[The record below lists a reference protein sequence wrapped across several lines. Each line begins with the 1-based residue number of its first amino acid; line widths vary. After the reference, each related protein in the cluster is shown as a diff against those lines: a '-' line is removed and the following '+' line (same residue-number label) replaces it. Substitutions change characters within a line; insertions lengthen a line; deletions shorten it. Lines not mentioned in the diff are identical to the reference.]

1 MNWLYTILLFV
12 LPLPAL
18 AATYTVAAGS
28 SSSTIQAIL
37 NSAPTGST
45 IAFEEGTY
53 TISSTLI
60 IPCNNLTIT
69 GPVAFPNTAILNASF
84 NNTGIFT
91 MWGGCTGMT
100 LEYLAGYN
108 AGLLYVGPGNSS
120 NINFLHNTTGSLPS
134 SATNISQYGTSGSVY
149 FDGKVGQTLSNVT
162 IEYNSFGD
170 TNSCT
175 AVFTLANDTGGACAG
190 ILIHQGVTTNIT
202 IKYNRFFH
210 LEEGMHV
217 FQAAGDYVPGA
228 PQSASDNLDVEY
240 NYFLNIHR
248 IEVEIQEGT
257 INHPTIVSNNIFQDQ
272 SYAYYGSLGLS
283 TPCCQW
289 STITASAGLNPGL
302 MENNNVSISSLK
314 SQYGCTFCGAA
325 SNSGPAFAHEY
336 WGTGSHA
343 DNNLIQG
350 NFGNGIEW
358 GYGAGSWEIKNNQI
372 CGPNMALNRGNEA
385 NYISNEEGQNNA
397 PTQSG
402 NVTSA
407 TCGAITSVTPTI
419 SEAVVN
425 GRQMITLADPGLT
438 SGPGPQGNTSIY
450 YTTDGSN
457 PVPGSGAT
465 HLYTGP
471 FSMAPG
477 TAKAVGLYGAGGTN
491 PQTWPT
497 TYPTGYGYVP
507 SPVVTASITGTPGGA
522 PTPTL
527 VSVSL
532 STPGS
537 TVTMVTGSTLQF
549 SAIGKYSDGSVAS
562 LPDAYGNTVSS
573 WTSSSTQVGSISS
586 GGMVTAVAS
595 GTTNI
600 QAKIGNIVA
609 SPRELT
615 VTAAPVSQNPSAT
628 LVRAY
633 LGMPAPQNT
642 MVAGSTLQFTAY
654 GVYSDGAVAT
664 LPDTHGNAVTTWTS
678 SSTQV
683 GSINSGGMVT
693 AVASGTTNIQAKIGK
708 IVASPWGV
716 TVTAAPVSPNPATTL
731 VRAYLGMPA
740 PQNTMVVGSTLQ
752 FTAYG
757 VYSDGSVATLPDA
770 HGNAVTAWTSTST
783 QVGSIDSGGMATA
796 VGAGT
801 TSIWAA
807 VGSLTAS
814 SWGITVTNG
823 PPVSGPTSP
832 GSPLGDTFLGP
843 FWKLLSPVGGTV
855 SISND
860 HLFLNV
866 PGGSN
871 HDTSAPGNHA
881 VRVMQAIGNYDFDV
895 AIKIDSALVA
905 GNEGTKEGLMV
916 TSDAKDFITFE
927 LATDGTNLHLSA
939 ETVTNGS
946 AAAVLDITN
955 FSQSQSP
962 MYLRLS
968 RAGSAYIAYY
978 SIDGTTWIQATS
990 FTDTNTPRSIGLFG
1004 SNYNESPAMASPISM
1019 SVNWFH
1025 SQY

>member
-12 LPLPAL
+12 SPLPAL
-18 AATYTVAAGS
+18 AATYTVAVGS

-37 NSAPTGST
+37 NSAPVGST

-53 TISSTLI
+53 NISSTLV

-69 GPVAFPNTAILNASF
+69 GPPVFPNTAILNASF
-84 NNTGIFT
+84 NNTGIFS

-100 LEYLAGYN
+100 LEYLAGFN
-108 AGLLYVGPGNSS
+108 TGLLYVGPGNSS
-120 NINFLHNTTGSLPS
+120 NINFLHNTTGGLPS
-134 SATNISQYGTSGSVY
+134 SATNMSQYGTSGSVY

-162 IEYNSFGD
+162 VEYNSFGD
-170 TNSCT
+170 TKSCT
-175 AVFTLANDTGGACAG
+175 AVFTLAQDNGGACAG
-190 ILIHQGVTTNIT
+190 ILIHQGITTNIT
-202 IKYNRFFH
+202 IKYNKFFH

-217 FQAAGDYVPGA
+217 FQAAGNYVPGA
-228 PQSASDNLDVEY
+228 AQSASDNLDVEY
-240 NYFLNIHR
+240 NYFLSIHR

-289 STITASAGLNPGL
+289 STISATAGSSPGL
-302 MENNNVSISSLK
+302 LENNNVSISSLR
-314 SQYGCTFCGAA
+314 SQYSCTFCGAA

-336 WGTGSHA
+336 WGNGSHA

-358 GYGAGSWEIKNNQI
+358 GYGAGSWEINNNQI
-372 CGPNMALNRGNEA
+372 CGPNMALSRGNEA
-385 NYISNEEGQNNA
+385 NFISNEEGQNN
-397 PTQSG
+397 PPSQTG
-402 NVTSA
+402 NTTSS
-407 TCGAITSVTPTI
+407 TCSAITSVTPTI
-419 SEAVVN
+419 SEAAVN
-425 GRQMITLADPGLT
+425 GTQMITLADPGLT
-438 SGPGPQGNTSIY
+438 SGPGPHGNTSIY

-457 PVPGSGAT
+457 PVPGSGTT
-465 HLYTGP
+465 HLYSGP
-471 FSMAPG
+471 FSMPPG

-507 SPVVTASITGTPGGA
+507 SPVVTASITGTQGGT

-527 VSVSL
+527 VSASL

-549 SAIGKYSDGSVAS
+549 NAIGKYSDGSVAN

-586 GGMVTAVAS
+586 GGRVTAVAS
-595 GTTNI
+595 GTTKI
-600 QAKIGNIVA
+600 EAKIGNIVA
-609 SPRELT
+609 SPWGVT
-615 VTAAPVSQNPSAT
+615 VTAAPVSQNPTPT
-628 LVRAY
+628 LVRGY

-654 GVYSDGAVAT
+654 GVYSDGSVAT
-664 LPDTHGNAVTTWTS
+664 LPDTHGNAVTAWTS
-678 SSTQV
+678 SAPQ
-683 GSINSGGMVT
+683 
-693 AVASGTTNIQAKIGK
+693 VASIGAEG
-708 IVASPWGV
+708 IVTG
-716 TVTAAPVSPNPATTL
+716 
-731 VRAYLGMPA
+731 
-740 PQNTMVVGSTLQ
+740 
-752 FTAYG
+752 
-757 VYSDGSVATLPDA
+757 
-770 HGNAVTAWTSTST
+770 
-783 QVGSIDSGGMATA
+783 

-801 TSIWAA
+801 TNIWAE
-807 VGSLTAS
+807 VGKITAS
-814 SWGITVTNG
+814 PWGITVTNG

-881 VRVMQAIGNYDFDV
+881 VRVMQAIGNYNFDV

-927 LATDGTNLHLSA
+927 LATDGTNVHLSA
-939 ETVTNGS
+939 ETVANGL
-946 AAAVLDITN
+946 AAVVLDITN

-962 MYLRLS
+962 IYLRLS
-968 RAGSAYIAYY
+968 RGGSAYIAYY
-978 SIDGTTWIQATS
+978 SIDGTNWIQATS

-1004 SNYNESPAMASPISM
+1004 SNYNVSPAMASPITM

-1025 SQY
+1025 SQ